1 MVHDR
6 DIDRLDALADL
17 MDSRFR
23 IPGTGLRFGLDSL
36 VGLIPGLGD
45 AATLLP
51 ALYILAKARQMGA
64 PAHLQLWMIANIGID
79 FLIGAIPLIGDLFDF
94 GFKANRM
101 NVAMLRRHLDRRAD
115 RAAPVTPASAP

>member
-1 MVHDR
+1 MVQDR
-6 DIDRLDALADL
+6 DIDRLEALADL

-51 ALYILAKARQMGA
+51 ALYIFAKARAMGA
-64 PAHLQLWMIANIGID
+64 PVPLQLWMLANIGID
-79 FLIGAIPLIGDLFDF
+79 TLIGAIPLIGDLFDF

-115 RAAPVTPASAP
+115 RAQPVNAASVP